1 MEKEKQCRTLADVI
15 KVMDKNCYSLV
26 KETTETI
33 EVKRKVLLFINKY
46 TPTDCGVNKQY
57 LIGNNF
63 KVDKYNN
70 GHYYKVYRK
79 LS

>member
-1 MEKEKQCRTLADVI
+1 MKKCRTLTDVI

-26 KETTETI
+26 RETTETI

-46 TPTDCGVNKQY
+46 TPTDCGKDKQC
-57 LIGNNF
+57 LIGDNF
-63 KVDKYNN
+63 KVDKYNK
-70 GHYYKVYRK
+70 GKYYKVYRK